1 MTLHI
6 SCFLCNLAKDILT
19 SVSCKF
25 NLKVSFLKQA
35 CCDPLDLHIRSKLTS
50 CIWKTLEVRCNAFN
64 WLSIYHYRFCILDL
78 CVTWLC
84 VCVGFIVCR
93 NVFCSRW
100 FVSPFAVQLE
110 ILFLLGKIPIHEHM
124 HLIPS
129 VALPLSTDEM
139 IESIYASPILY
150 LPFDL

>member
-1 MTLHI
+1 MSPANLI
-6 SCFLCNLAKDILT
+6 SKFLFWNRLALWSARLKYPVKSYQLYMDNFRSSMQCIQLT
-19 SVSCKF
+19 
-25 NLKVSFLKQA
+25 
-35 CCDPLDLHIRSKLTS
+35 
-50 CIWKTLEVRCNAFN
+50 
-64 WLSIYHYRFCILDL
+64 IYHYRFCILDL

-110 ILFLLGKIPIHEHM
+110 ILFLLGQIPIHVHM

-129 VALPLSTDEM
+129 VALLSSTDEM